1 MIRKFYTHIYTYMYN
16 HTCVKKKMFK
26 LKLYN
31 CEIHGSIFILK
42 KKVNKIFEFIKFSS
56 EKTR

>member
-1 MIRKFYTHIYTYMYN
+1 MYN